1 MITADKQQKR
11 KVIPK
16 KVVEILAKNGNKVS
30 EEQAKLILDLMC
42 DFGKLWLIQMKNRG
56 SITKEPRVKTPRRLF
71 KQPII

>member
-42 DFGKLWLIQMKNRG
+42 DFGKLWLIQVKNQG